1 MTNYDED
8 ENEQEISYSDFYALS
23 YQIADKLDN
32 GPAFANEFCSTFG

>member
-23 YQIADKLDN
+23 EQIANKLDN
-32 GPAFANEFCSTFG
+32 SPDIANEFCSTFG